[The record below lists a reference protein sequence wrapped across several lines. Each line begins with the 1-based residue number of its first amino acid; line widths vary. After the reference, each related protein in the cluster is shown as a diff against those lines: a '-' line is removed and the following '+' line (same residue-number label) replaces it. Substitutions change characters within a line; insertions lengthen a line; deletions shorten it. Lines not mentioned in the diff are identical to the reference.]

1 MTPTLATT
9 FAGIPCLN
17 PFWLASA
24 PPTNCGEQIMRAFDA
39 GWGGAVWKTIGEPI
53 TNVSSRYS
61 SIDYAGAKMMGFNN
75 IELISD
81 RPIETNLREIAE
93 VKRRYPKHVVI
104 ASLMVESKREAWHD
118 IVERSEDAGADGLEL
133 NFGCPHG
140 MSERGMGSAV
150 GQVPEYCEQITGWVK
165 EKARTPV
172 FVKLTPNISDIRM
185 PARAAKRAGADAL
198 SAINTINSI
207 TSIDLDTFEP
217 RPNVDGFSSHGG
229 YCGPAVKPIALN
241 MVQQVLADPAAALP
255 LSGIGGIA
263 TWRDAAE
270 FLLLGCG
277 NVQVC
282 TAAMHYGYRI
292 VEDMADGL
300 LGWMESKGFATLDD
314 FRGLSLPKVREWKN
328 LNLNYRVVANIH
340 ADLCIGCQ
348 LCYTACWDGAHQ
360 CIHLDR
366 ANGGAEI
373 PPQGTDPRYGH
384 AAPNPRGMPTPAMVL
399 GLSSQRITTT
409 PIPKLD
415 ASGPGSLP
423 SVTPLERIPRVDED
437 ECVGCNLCSLVC
449 PVDGC
454 ITMDRI
460 DNSLPPQTWEERTAA
475 AEPL

>member
-1 MTPTLATT
+1 MSKPTLATT

-24 PPTNCGEQIMRAFDA
+24 PPTNTGEQVIRAFDA

-61 SIDYAGAKMMGFNN
+61 AFDYGGLKMMGFNN

-104 ASLMVESKREAWHD
+104 ASLMVESKREAWHE
-118 IVERSEDAGADGLEL
+118 IVLRAEDAGADGLEL

-172 FVKLTPNISDIRM
+172 IVKLTPNIADIRM
-185 PARAAKRAGADAL
+185 PARAAKRGGADAL

-207 TSIDLDTFEP
+207 TGIDLDTFEP
-217 RPNVDGFSSHGG
+217 RPNVDGKSSHGG

-241 MVQQVLADPAAALP
+241 MVQQVLSDPASALP
-255 LSGIGGIA
+255 VSGIGGIA
-263 TWRDAAE
+263 SWRDAAE

-282 TAAMHYGYRI
+282 TAAMHFGYRI

-300 LGWMESKGFATLDD
+300 LEWMAQKGFSTIDE

-328 LNLNYRVVANIH
+328 LNLNYKVVAQINPS
-340 ADLCIGCQ
+340 LCIGCQ

-366 ANGGAEI
+366 AGQVNTTRT
-373 PPQGTDPRYGH
+373 PQQV
-384 AAPNPRGMPTPAMVL
+384 AAAAAATI
-399 GLSSQRITTT
+399 LSST

-415 ASGPGSLP
+415 SAASTLASP
-423 SVTPLERIPRVDED
+423 VTPPHRIPRVDEQH
-437 ECVGCNLCSLVC
+437 CVGCNLCALVC
-449 PVDGC
+449 PVDHC
-454 ITMDRI
+454 ITMQQVDTG
-460 DNSLPPQTWEERTAA
+460 LAPQTWEERSA
-475 AEPL
+475 LL